1 MKAMILAFAAA
12 IVIAVVAGWV
22 LNQSYLQTA
31 SSSFVGSGAQLR
43 GGEAGSNLVGPDWS
57 GTARPN

>member
-12 IVIAVVAGWV
+12 IVIAIGAGFV

-31 SSSFVGSGAQLR
+31 DSRFVGSGAQLR